1 MLTLTHLYWL
11 VGAIMALVA
20 VLTFLDP
27 QHPRRFRSGLFW
39 LSYAAIF
46 VIGDYLPTAVVGAL
60 VLVMALL
67 AGLGGL
73 AAGPYQALPDKLQLA
88 SLERLGKK
96 LFIPALAIPGFTLLL
111 VLVMGQLPA
120 LHWFDPKNLTLLSL
134 GVACVLAFAIACY
147 LTRESPRQGGL
158 EAKRLLEAIG
168 WAFLLP
174 HLLATLGLLFNQ
186 AGVGQIIAALS
197 HEYLQLDS
205 RLAAVAA
212 YALAMAGFTV
222 IMGNAFAAFPVIT
235 AGLGIP
241 LLIQQHD
248 ANPAVM
254 AAIGMFCGYC
264 GTLLTP
270 MAANFNIVPV
280 ALLGLKDQ
288 HAVIKAQ
295 APTALLLLAVNIIL
309 LDQLAFL

>member
-20 VLTFLDP
+20 LLTLLDKA
-27 QHPRRFRSGLFW
+27 HPRRFRSGLFW

-46 VIGDYLPTAVVGAL
+46 IAGDFMPTALVGAL
-60 VLVMALL
+60 VIGMALL

-73 AAGPYQALPDKLQLA
+73 AAGPYQALSEEKQQQSLQ
-88 SLERLGKK
+88 RLGKK
-96 LFIPALAIPGFTLLL
+96 LFIPALAIPGFTLVL
-111 VLVMGQLPA
+111 VLVVGQVPA
-120 LHWFDPKNLTLLSL
+120 LQWFDVKNLTLLSL
-134 GVACVLAFAIACY
+134 GVACILAFAIACY

-186 AGVGQIIAALS
+186 AGVGQIIASLS
-197 HEYLQLDS
+197 NDYLQLDS
-205 RLAAVAA
+205 RLAAVTA

-241 LLIQQHD
+241 LLVMQHQ

-295 APTALLLLAVNIIL
+295 APTALLLLLVNIVL
-309 LDQLAFL
+309 LDQLAF

>member
-20 VLTFLDP
+20 VLTLSD
-27 QHPRRFRSGLFW
+27 QAHPRRFRSGLFW

-46 VIGDYLPTAVVGAL
+46 IIGDWIPTAVVGAL
-60 VLVMALL
+60 VIGMALL

-73 AAGPYQALPDKLQLA
+73 AAGPYQLLADDKQQQSLQ
-88 SLERLGKK
+88 RLGKK

-111 VLVMGQLPA
+111 VLIMEQLPA
-120 LHWFDPKNLTLLSL
+120 LQWFDLKNLTLLSL
-134 GVACVLAFAIACY
+134 GIACVLAFAIACY

-186 AGVGQIIAALS
+186 AGVGQIIAELS
-197 HEYLQLDS
+197 NDYLQLDS
-205 RLAAVAA
+205 RLAAVTA
-212 YALAMAGFTV
+212 YALAMAGFTI

-241 LLIQQHD
+241 LLVQQHD

-295 APTALLLLAVNIIL
+295 APTALLLLLVNIVL
-309 LDQLAFL
+309 LDQLAF

>member
-1 MLTLTHLYWL
+1 MLTLTNLYWL
-11 VGAIMALVA
+11 VGAIMTLVA
-20 VLTFLDP
+20 VLTLLDP

-39 LSYAAIF
+39 LSYGAIF
-46 VIGDYLPTAVVGAL
+46 VVGDYLPTAVVGAM
-60 VLVMALL
+60 VLGMALL

-111 VLVMGQLPA
+111 VLVMGQFPT

>member
-20 VLTFLDP
+20 VLTLSD
-27 QHPRRFRSGLFW
+27 QAHPRRFRSGLFW

-46 VIGDYLPTAVVGAL
+46 IIGDWIPTAVVGAL
-60 VLVMALL
+60 VIGMALL

-73 AAGPYQALPDKLQLA
+73 AAGPYQLLADDKQQQSLQ
-88 SLERLGKK
+88 RLGKK

-111 VLVMGQLPA
+111 VLIMGQLPA
-120 LHWFDPKNLTLLSL
+120 QQWFDLKHLTLLSL
-134 GVACVLAFAIACY
+134 GIACVLAFAIACY

-186 AGVGQIIAALS
+186 AGVGQIIAVLS
-197 HEYLQLDS
+197 NDYLQLDS
-205 RLAAVAA
+205 RLAAVTA
-212 YALAMAGFTV
+212 YALAMAGFTI

-241 LLIQQHD
+241 LLVQQHD

-295 APTALLLLAVNIIL
+295 APTALLLLLVNIVL
-309 LDQLAFL
+309 LDQLAF